1 MHDIL
6 YSPLFQTLTN
16 CINGLGTYSDPYLDD
31 LEMTLF
37 QPQTRGGVLEIEGH
51 IACFHRVSLISKV
64 HCNIPKLGMSLIV
77 EWDIHE
83 MIKPCYF

>member
-37 QPQTRGGVLEIEGH
+37 QPQTRGGVLEIEGSYCVLPSSITH
-51 IACFHRVSLISKV
+51 QQGTLQHTEVGYEPYCRVGYS
-64 HCNIPKLGMSLIV
+64 
-77 EWDIHE
+77 
-83 MIKPCYF
+83 